1 MIIRKT
7 MHTKR
12 KKIIINGSGE
22 ERKRLFQVYTYWFLF
37 IPFYRFEVLD

>member
-12 KKIIINGSGE
+12 KKIVVDRYGATE
-22 ERKRLFQVYTYWFLF
+22 QRLFRVYTYWFLF